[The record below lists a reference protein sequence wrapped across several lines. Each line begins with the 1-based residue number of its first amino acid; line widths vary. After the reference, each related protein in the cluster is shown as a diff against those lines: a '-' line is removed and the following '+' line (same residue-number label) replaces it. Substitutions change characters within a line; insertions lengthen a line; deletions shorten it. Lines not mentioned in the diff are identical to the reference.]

1 MKIPIYIG
9 LLIIPCLIVVA
20 CSNQDSA
27 NQSSAK
33 NTTQVPGMQNAK
45 ELFEVRCAACHGNN
59 GKGGMGN
66 VPDLQKSES
75 DSIAIFQT
83 IKNGKGDMPS
93 FKTVITENEMKLL
106 AEYVYYLKNKEK

>member
-33 NTTQVPGMQNAK
+33 NTARVPGMQNAK
-45 ELFEVRCAACHGNN
+45 LLFEVRCAACHGNN
-59 GKGGMGN
+59 GKGGIGN
-66 VPDLQKSES
+66 VPDLQASES

-83 IKNGKGDMPS
+83 IQKGKDNMPS
-93 FKTVITENEMKLL
+93 FKTVITENEMRLL
-106 AEYVYYLKNKEK
+106 AEYVYHLKTNKK